1 MSLTTCEDHGARDG
15 NIALNSYTTVLRRP
29 GVPHELFATYWRDV
43 HGPLCSRL
51 PGLGWYVQH
60 HFDRHRT
67 AHAWPQLAGIAPFDG
82 YGFVEIGFLT
92 AEDRKTFTDASSV
105 LFSDEQNMFAATVA
119 YDLPQGSTTLVDRI
133 ADPIPNS
140 EDGLDRLQIPSAA
153 TPTMRRPSARG
164 CEGWRRRWPPRM
176 SC

>member
-1 MSLTTCEDHGARDG
+1 MSLTTSEDHGARDD

-67 AHAWPQLAGIAPFDG
+67 AHA
-82 YGFVEIGFLT
+82 
-92 AEDRKTFTDASSV
+92 
-105 LFSDEQNMFAATVA
+105 
-119 YDLPQGSTTLVDRI
+119 
-133 ADPIPNS
+133 
-140 EDGLDRLQIPSAA
+140 
-153 TPTMRRPSARG
+153 
-164 CEGWRRRWPPRM
+164 
-176 SC
+176 